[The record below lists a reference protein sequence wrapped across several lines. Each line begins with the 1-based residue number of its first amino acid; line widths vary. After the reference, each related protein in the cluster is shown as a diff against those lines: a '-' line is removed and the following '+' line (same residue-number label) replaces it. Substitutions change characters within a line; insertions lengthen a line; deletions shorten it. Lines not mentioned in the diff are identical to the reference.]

1 MSVPASDR
9 SRFRKS
15 PELRLGP
22 KRSAW
27 GLGPELEVLGLIT
40 TSARF
45 LYVFN
50 PASDAVLTISQL
62 TLRGLAW
69 TLRHVRVSRRSAA
82 VASNRV
88 RSGPSETQRI
98 YMWACRNRRSWR
110 GGMDHE
116 TSVAAT
122 VLLEELRALGSFGP
136 ATVELLLDTAREEL
150 GRFPGLTADAASTFE
165 DYAYDFFLD
174 RGKALTV
181 AIRLEAEDDAALGRM
196 IRRWLRNWLI
206 DLNSQTALGA
216 LRDRLEK
223 RMSRDGRFGRA
234 PVGHY
239 WRLNDGPA
247 EAATVDLA
255 TLASVARRVHVTFFP
270 EPPDGSRRA
279 QLGRAGELETLLAQ
293 LFKTAQ
299 GSLHISTL
307 VHVIA
312 NRFPH
317 VLDPLTVSTE
327 DEATE
332 LAAAGGM
339 LPLELVVEDEDHE
352 YYEKQALAAFE
363 SLSAQERDLVL
374 VLDDPKAAA
383 AMLELGKST
392 TALRIRGLKSKLVEI
407 SGDEMSAREVVRR
420 VIALCAGVSEGGP
433 GSAPED
439 TTRFVPSVQ
448 DGGQKI

>member
-1 MSVPASDR
+1 
-9 SRFRKS
+9 
-15 PELRLGP
+15 
-22 KRSAW
+22 
-27 GLGPELEVLGLIT
+27 
-40 TSARF
+40 
-45 LYVFN
+45 
-50 PASDAVLTISQL
+50 
-62 TLRGLAW
+62 
-69 TLRHVRVSRRSAA
+69 
-82 VASNRV
+82 
-88 RSGPSETQRI
+88 
-98 YMWACRNRRSWR
+98 
-110 GGMDHE
+110 MDHE
-116 TSVAAT
+116 TSMAAT
-122 VLLEELRALGSFGP
+122 VLVEELRALGSFGP

-174 RGKALTV
+174 RGKALTA

-216 LRDRLEK
+216 LRDRVEK

-239 WRLNDGPA
+239 WRLTDGPA
-247 EAATVDLA
+247 EAAAVDLA
-255 TLASVARRVHVTFFP
+255 ALASVARRVHVTFFP
-270 EPPDGSRRA
+270 EPPDGIRRA
-279 QLGRAGELETLLAQ
+279 QLGRAGELETLLEQ

-307 VHVIA
+307 VHLIA

-339 LPLELVVEDEDHE
+339 LPLEQVVEDEEQE
-352 YYEKQALAAFE
+352 YIEKLAQAAFE
-363 SLSAQERDLVL
+363 SLSTQERDLIL

-383 AMLELGKST
+383 AMLGLGKSA
-392 TALRIRGLKSKLVEI
+392 TALRIRALKSKLIEV
-407 SGDEMSAREVVRR
+407 SGDETSARDVARQI
-420 VIALCAGVSEGGP
+420 IALCLEVHESPPA
-433 GSAPED
+433 SAPGD
-439 TTRFVPSVQ
+439 TARFVPSVP
-448 DGGQKI
+448 DGGQKL